1 MFKLFIATFSMDVH
15 ILRHLEIRKNLSQH
29 LASCFQ
35 ISVSFDVALT
45 PPWRLYDLILAG
57 PWGMGIQ
64 GINVPS
70 VDVLFPYGILCRSEA
85 HWLALGVWKTYV
97 EAIGKRKI
105 PLRSEAHILKGNCKI
120 LSHSQ

>member
-1 MFKLFIATFSMDVH
+1 MDVH
-15 ILRHLEIRKNLSQH
+15 ILIHLEISKNLSQY

-57 PWGMGIQ
+57 PRGMGIQ
-64 GINVPS
+64 GVNVPS
-70 VDVLFPYGILCRSEA
+70 VDVLYPYVILRRSEA
-85 HWLALGVWKTYV
+85 RWLALGMWKTHV

-105 PLRSEAHILKGNCKI
+105 PLRSEAQILKGNCKI